1 MSQPV
6 AEYTHSGFQFLAYVS
21 LICFLV
27 FYLPGISTIT
37 RCKTF
42 CIIYSP
48 VLDLN
53 LFLFR

>member
-6 AEYTHSGFQFLAYVS
+6 AEYVHSGFQFLAHVS
-21 LICFLV
+21 LICFSV
-27 FYLPGISTIT
+27 FYLLGISTIT

-42 CIIYSP
+42 STIYSP
-48 VLDLN
+48 VLDLS